1 MFCGLD
7 GVQPDSGASAK
18 GTCCWRPYLPLMASG
33 ADGLLPI
40 KRGIHSRRLHCAD
53 AERLLMTHP
62 GIENSVAERAKP
74 LISAIPSSMFPSPLS
89 ERLPPARLQQHID
102 GLPDQ
107 RLNLHPRLTG
117 PTFIE
122 RELVECPR

>member
-1 MFCGLD
+1 
-7 GVQPDSGASAK
+7 
-18 GTCCWRPYLPLMASG
+18 MASSPILVQAQKELAAG
-33 ADGLLPI
+33 ALLATHGEWADGLLPI

-53 AERLLMTHP
+53 AERLLMTYL
-62 GIENSVAERAKP
+62 GIENSVTDATSR
-74 LISAIPSSMFPSPLS
+74 LFLLSSSMFPSPLS

-102 GLPDQ
+102 GLADQ
-107 RLNLHPRLTG
+107 RLNLHPWLTG

>member
-1 MFCGLD
+1 MLCGLD
-7 GVQPDSGASAK
+7 GVQPDPGANAK
-18 GTCCWRPYLPLMASG
+18 GACCWRPYLPLMASG
-33 ADGLLPI
+33 QMGCCRSSAGSIPGDYI
-40 KRGIHSRRLHCAD
+40 AAD
-53 AERLLMTHP
+53 AERLLMTHL
-62 GIENSVAERAKP
+62 GIENSRESR
-74 LISAIPSSMFPSPLS
+74 LFLLSSMFPSPLS

-107 RLNLHPRLTG
+107 RLNLHPWLTG

>member
-1 MFCGLD
+1 
-7 GVQPDSGASAK
+7 
-18 GTCCWRPYLPLMASG
+18 MASSPILVQAQKEPAAALLATHG
-33 ADGLLPI
+33 EWADGLLPI

-53 AERLLMTHP
+53 AERLLMTHL
-62 GIENSVAERAKP
+62 GIENSRESH
-74 LISAIPSSMFPSPLS
+74 LFLLSSSMFPSPLS

-107 RLNLHPRLTG
+107 RLNLHPWLTG